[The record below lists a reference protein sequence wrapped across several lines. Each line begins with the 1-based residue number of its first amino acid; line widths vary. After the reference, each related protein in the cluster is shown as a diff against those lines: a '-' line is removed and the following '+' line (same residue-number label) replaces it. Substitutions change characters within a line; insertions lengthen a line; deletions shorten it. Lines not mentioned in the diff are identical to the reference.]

1 MLAVVIAYPKRK
13 EEPKTI
19 EALAAICY
27 RRRDNLF
34 SSMIILNLIYK
45 PLHSQ

>member
-1 MLAVVIAYPKRK
+1 MLAVVAYPRRK
-13 EEPKTI
+13 EEQKTI
-19 EALAAICY
+19 EALVAICY
-27 RRRDNLF
+27 RRRDNLL